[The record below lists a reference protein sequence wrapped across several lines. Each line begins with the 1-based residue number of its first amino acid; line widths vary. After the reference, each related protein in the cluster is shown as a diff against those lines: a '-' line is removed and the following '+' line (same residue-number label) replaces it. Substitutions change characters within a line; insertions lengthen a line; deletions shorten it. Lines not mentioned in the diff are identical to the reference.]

1 LALGLH
7 WEWRGFG
14 AVSSDFSRHFR
25 KLGHLFAPPDVEDV
39 YLWVRGFKVNIKVR
53 DIPEEPLKFKRL
65 RNKDG
70 DLEQWA
76 ENPEDIFRFPLNQAG
91 WKTLGEALATADVVL
106 GPCPSGGA
114 DVHTTLARLR
124 AAGVR
129 TVTVNKR
136 RKSGLWQGPHGK
148 VKVERATISS
158 PQTITSIGL
167 ETWDEDPE
175 APGIP
180 DREAKEDI
188 WAAIEAFGLK
198 DEALRVMNYVDAV
211 AIWASGEE
219 IGPVR

>member
-1 LALGLH
+1 MALGLH

-14 AVSSDFSRHFR
+14 AVSRDFLRHFHT
-25 KLGHLFAPPDVEDV
+25 LGHLFTPPDVEDV
-39 YLWVRGFKVNIKVR
+39 YLWARGFKVNVKVR

-65 RNKDG
+65 RNRDG

-76 ENPEDIFRFPLNQAG
+76 EDPGDIFSFPLNEAG
-91 WKTLGEALATADVVL
+91 WRALGEALATVDLVL

-129 TVTVNKR
+129 TVRVNKR
-136 RKSGLWQGPHGK
+136 RESGLWQGPHGR
-148 VKVERATISS
+148 VRVERATIHS

-167 ETWDEDPE
+167 ETWGGAPE
-175 APGIP
+175 GSGLP

-188 WAAIEAFGLK
+188 WAAIEALGLK
-198 DEALRVMNYVDAV
+198 DERLRAMNYLDAV
-211 AIWASGEE
+211 AVWASGGE
-219 IGPVR
+219 IGLV